1 MEITNEHRI
10 IGHCEECRKL
20 AELARLKI
28 GSQVIYLC
36 RECCWDWAEML
47 NRETT
52 NTFWSNEEA
61 AS

>member
-10 IGHCEECRKL
+10 IGHCEECRKR

-36 RECCWDWAEML
+36 RDCCWDCAEML
-47 NRETT
+47 DQETT